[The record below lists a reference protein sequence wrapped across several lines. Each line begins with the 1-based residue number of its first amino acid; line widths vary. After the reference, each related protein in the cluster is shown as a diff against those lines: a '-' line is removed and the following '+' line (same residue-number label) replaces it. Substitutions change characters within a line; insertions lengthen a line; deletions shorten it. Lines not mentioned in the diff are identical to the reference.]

1 MAWSLPSIATIT
13 VRGAMTADV
22 RIFWKRSV
30 VYDLCGRNL
39 YVPFPLSLTHTLLN
53 TGGIFGRLDN
63 FKNVNKVT

>member
-30 VYDLCGRNL
+30 VYDLCDRNL
-39 YVPFPLSLTHTLLN
+39 YVSFPLSLTHTHSLTQVGYSADSTTL
-53 TGGIFGRLDN
+53 
-63 FKNVNKVT
+63 KM